1 MKPINIRCLKFIITF
16 HDTFHITKFKLV
28 IAIELLDNLAIFMP
42 VIGSTGSE
50 DGRLGIHI

>member
-28 IAIELLDNLAIFMP
+28 IAIELLDNLAIFVP